1 MRIALRELRRMPG
14 RFFAVGTALMVIAVL
29 VLVLGAILDG
39 LIRGSTGV
47 LRAQTGP
54 LVVYDAE
61 ARQTLLR
68 SRIEPDVADEVAVV
82 DGVAEVRG
90 LGVTNVT
97 VDPPGETTSEDG
109 LLGVV
114 VIGAEGE
121 NRRLTPPPAGQA
133 IADARIL
140 DEGYAVGDVVEL
152 PGDVEVEIVETVRDA
167 TTNLAPSLW
176 VDLDTWREV
185 TVAARPDTGLGQDT
199 VQALNV
205 LVEEGHD
212 PQEVAA
218 AIDEATGRTETLDQE
233 AAIAAIPGV
242 SSQQTVFAAIIAA
255 TLVVAGLVVALFF
268 VLLTLE
274 RRGLYAVFKAI
285 GASTPRLLGGL
296 VVQAVVVAAGAAAG
310 AAVLTVGLLTVLP
323 DAIPVE
329 LRAGR
334 VAIALAGLL
343 LMSAVGSVFS
353 LRRLVRVDPAEAI
366 G

>member
-1 MRIALRELRRMPG
+1 VRLALRELRRMPG

-47 LRAQTGP
+47 LRAQAGP
-54 LVVYDAE
+54 LLVYDDE

-68 SRIEPDVADEVAVV
+68 SRVDADLAEQVADV
-82 DGVAEVRG
+82 DGVADVRG

-97 VDPPGETTSEDG
+97 VDPPGETTAEDG
-109 LLGVV
+109 LLGLVV
-114 VIGAEGE
+114 VGAEGE
-121 NRRLTPPPAGQA
+121 NRRLTPPGRGEA

-140 DEGYAVGDVVEL
+140 DEGFEVGDVVTL
-152 PGDVEVEIVETVRDA
+152 PGDVQVEIVATVRDA
-167 TTNLAPSLW
+167 TTNLAPSVW

-185 TVAARPDTGLGQDT
+185 TVAVRPDAGLGEGV

-205 LVEEGHD
+205 VVEDGRD
-212 PQEVAA
+212 PLEVAA
-218 AIDEATGRTETLDQE
+218 AIDEATGSTQTLDQE
-233 AAIAAIPGV
+233 AAVAAIPGV

-255 TLVVAGLVVALFF
+255 TLVVAALVVALFF

-274 RRGLYAVFKAI
+274 RSGLYAVLKAI
-285 GASTPRLLGGL
+285 GASTGGLLGGL
-296 VVQAVVVAAGAAAG
+296 VVQAVVVAAGAAVG
-310 AAVLTVGLLTVLP
+310 AALLTFGLLAVLP

-334 VAIALAGLL
+334 VAVALTGLL
-343 LMSAVGSVFS
+343 LMSALGSVFS
-353 LRRLVRVDPAEAI
+353 LRRLVKVDPAEAI

>member
-47 LRAQTGP
+47 LRAQAGP
-54 LVVYDAE
+54 LVVYDDE

-68 SRIEPDVADEVAVV
+68 SRVEPGLADEVAAVP
-82 DGVAEVRG
+82 GVTEVRG

-97 VDPPGETTSEDG
+97 VDPPGETSSDDG

-114 VIGAEGE
+114 LVGAEGE
-121 NRRLTPPPAGQA
+121 NRRLTPPKPGEA

-152 PGDVEVEIVETVRDA
+152 PGEVEVEIVATVRDA
-167 TTNLAPSLW
+167 TTNLSPSLW

-185 TVAARPDTGLGQDT
+185 TVAARPDSGLQEGT

-205 LVEEGHD
+205 LVEDDAD
-212 PQEVAA
+212 PLEVAA
-218 AIDEATGRTETLDQE
+218 AIDEATGSTETLDLE

-255 TLVVAGLVVALFF
+255 TLVVAALVVALFF

-274 RRGLYAVFKAI
+274 RRGLYAVLKAI
-285 GASTPRLLGGL
+285 GASTGHLLAGL
-296 VVQAVVVAAGAAAG
+296 VTQAVVVAAGAAAG

-334 VAIALAGLL
+334 VAVALTGLL
-343 LMSAVGSVFS
+343 VMSALGSVFS